1 MRASTRILVASAIL
15 LGLNGCAI
23 NRAQS
28 QRMLDERASYG
39 GDPAQNQPPE
49 LKEAGLDGYRNS
61 PVPVRSR
68 GRVAAIYIH
77 RHETASRDYF
87 WGGWLS
93 VVIEEPSWTLTKPNQ
108 LTPAVGIGP
117 GLGMPPSPPVQA
129 PEKKSEPAKRELKSI
144 NVERGAHGRL

>member
-1 MRASTRILVASAIL
+1 MRAFTRILVALTTL
-15 LGLNGCAI
+15 LVLNGCAI
-23 NRAQS
+23 NRAAS
-28 QRMLDERASYG
+28 SRMLDERAGYG
-39 GDPAQNQPPE
+39 GDPAVNQPPE

-117 GLGMPPSPPVQA
+117 GPGQPPVEPPKP
-129 PEKKSEPAKRELKSI
+129 PEAKPDAAKRAPSTM
-144 NVERGAHGRL
+144 GRQGKL